1 MYKRSSKLWYRYYHW
16 ILIINIRFLW
26 EMDLLKV
33 YLFLFYSYFQTKD
46 IDFIVKICILITHQ
60 KQKDIMEQII
70 LTKSSIN
77 RVLRI
82 IKRLKGKDLEEQVE
96 YLTIH
101 LIKANDDEDD
111 LKIWNQVRKKKLP
124 FGKLEET
131 IAYKNANWF
140 WSQDKNQLLLDW
152 KEGFY
157 SFRRQIVIMCRDERT
172 DDMETSAN
180 LPNEI
185 VVILRWLKLCH

>member
-1 MYKRSSKLWYRYYHW
+1 
-16 ILIINIRFLW
+16 
-26 EMDLLKV
+26 
-33 YLFLFYSYFQTKD
+33 
-46 IDFIVKICILITHQ
+46 
-60 KQKDIMEQII
+60 MEQII